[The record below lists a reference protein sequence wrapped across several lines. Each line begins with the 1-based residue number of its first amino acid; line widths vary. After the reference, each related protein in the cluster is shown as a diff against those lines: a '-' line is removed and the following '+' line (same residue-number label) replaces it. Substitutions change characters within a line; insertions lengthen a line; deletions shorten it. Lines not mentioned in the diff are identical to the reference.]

1 MRWAPRR
8 HPDRPGRGRL
18 TATLLATV
26 LAAGCTNAVTGQSIA
41 VEIGPLTAKEAVDQ
55 SLKADL
61 AEAAALRFTGSFTSS
76 DQAAMTVSVTAM
88 ATGEVFGTITLD
100 GLPATVLVID
110 KVSYLMAATEFWTVN
125 APKLGILATDASALA
140 ARWVEVPTDLIKVS
154 FGDILTPVEIV
165 RSAGKVTR
173 GDQLLDAPTGSV
185 GGVDAVGVPTEQGTV
200 TLAAEAPHGVLKIDL
215 RSLGKPGAS
224 GNGVTGVSLEVK
236 DVSAQA
242 GQFYADLAKQAK
254 AELGVAID
262 GLTTVLQTG
271 NRFEPCGDANCTL
284 AVDFTNESKLAV
296 RVHLR
301 AAWNGDNQPLGIHL
315 QRQDRVFAQIDQ
327 RHACQHFGADLFGNL
342 DRRRCLEVA
351 AEAVGKIL
359 LADQPE
365 FGHHRIEGVSGCS
378 RCAQGALG
386 RMRGQ
391 HLLVLEKG
399 KECLDPLG
407 TGRSVHELHP
417 CRICA
422 ASVPKSTSQPIVPAA
437 GGSAAAAVA
446 GLRER
451 RQNAVGLT
459 GDFSMMNPAS
469 PAMPDPSRRTT
480 TSTV

>member
-185 GGVDAVGVPTEQGTV
+185 GGVDAVGVPTEQGTI

-301 AAWNGDNQPLGIHL
+301 AAWNGDNQPLGNCEATSDPVAPGATSTIS
-315 QRQDRVFAQIDQ
+315 
-327 RHACQHFGADLFGNL
+327 CQVATPEWVAFWQKANTVPGEHPYGA
-342 DRRRCLEVA
+342 VWST
-351 AEAVGKIL
+351 VV
-359 LADQPE
+359 LADQPDLAALE
-365 FGHHRIEGVSGCS
+365 R
-378 RCAQGALG
+378 RAATKPAAQQQGAGGNYHVYKVTHSGKLWKFG
-386 RMRGQ
+386 ATKATDWHQAVEEQLRSCSSTTDSACAYHEITASDDGVAAWELVAKLVAEYRKDHDDKCPEGQ
-391 HLLVLEKG
+391 W
-399 KECLDPLG
+399 
-407 TGRSVHELHP
+407 
-417 CRICA
+417 
-422 ASVPKSTSQPIVPAA
+422 
-437 GGSAAAAVA
+437 
-446 GLRER
+446 
-451 RQNAVGLT
+451 VGCT
-459 GDFSMMNPAS
+459 
-469 PAMPDPSRRTT
+469 R
-480 TSTV
+480 